1 MKKHFGDITEE
12 LKNKTSSEKIY
23 LTLGL
28 HFECKKS
35 NKKIVK
41 EMFACIMREKLY

>member
-28 HFECKKS
+28 NVRKAIK
-35 NKKIVK
+35 N
-41 EMFACIMREKLY
+41 L